1 MISVPADQLPHPM
14 DNIPIRNLRFDT
26 KQLSGQSAL
35 WSHTEPD
42 FSMFINALGIHVP
55 YFERF
60 LVAVFRGIRADIK
73 DADLLRDVKGIIG
86 QEAHHAFNFVGW
98 NKVMNETY
106 PRVSELEA
114 DAESHFASMQ
124 SKRSTFFQVGYV
136 AGYETFT
143 FLAGAIIL
151 DRYEELM
158 GDADPVMRALW
169 VWHQVEEV
177 EHGAVAFDVYNYFYA
192 DREWARKFFVLL
204 AFAHITKE
212 TLRAYLHMGHVE
224 GFWRAPVRGFKAAK
238 FFFRFALD
246 LARSALPVLK
256 RNYHPRSHPICNEHQ
271 NRIALA
277 WRERYDAGLTT
288 LAIEQGDLTHALEV
302 ATGGAGS

>member
-1 MISVPADQLPHPM
+1 MASASAEQLAHPM

-26 KQLSGQSAL
+26 ETLRGESAL
-35 WSHTEPD
+35 WSHSKPD

-60 LVAVFRGIRADIK
+60 LVAVLREVRADIG
-73 DADLLRDVKGIIG
+73 DADLMGDVKGIIG

-98 NKVMNETY
+98 NEVMSARY
-106 PRVSELEA
+106 PRVSELES
-114 DAESHFASMQ
+114 DAAQHFANMST
-124 SKRSTFFQVGYV
+124 KRSRFFRVGYV

-177 EHGAVAFDVYNYFYA
+177 EHGAVAFDVYKYFYA
-192 DREWARKFFVLL
+192 EREWARKFFVLL

-212 TLRAYLHMGHVE
+212 TLRAYLHMGRVE
-224 GFWRAPVRGFKAAK
+224 GPWRQPARGFKAAG
-238 FFFRFALD
+238 FFVRFAAD

-256 RNYHPRSHPICNEHQ
+256 RNYHPRNHPICNEHQ
-271 NRIALA
+271 NQVALA
-277 WRERYDAGLTT
+277 WRQRYDAGLTT
-288 LAIEQGDLTHALEV
+288 LAIEQGDLTSALEGK
-302 ATGGAGS
+302 AGGSRQ